1 MTNKLQQYFPMIR
14 TKEQLMAE
22 IEEKP
27 KLKSIFYSWKEEAR
41 QDFINFCTGARGV
54 KMMYDFISK
63 EILNPEIYRERA
75 NEFLSLL
82 LNQKVKI
89 LEVLP
94 NDGTRLADEST
105 LLIMDIVVELED
117 GSIVNLEIQ
126 KIGYM
131 FPGERS
137 ACYSADLLLRQYK
150 RVKQE
155 AEKKLDSHTKM
166 SYKDIKDVYT
176 IVLFQQSPQE
186 LKKFKDVYMH
196 RFKQES
202 DTGAKMNLLQK
213 YLFVTLDNFNKIKH
227 NNDKTIKLDNRLE
240 AWLAFLSMDAP
251 EDIVQ
256 ILEQYPDFKAL
267 YNQVYD
273 ICLNIEEVMG
283 MFSKELLELDRNTVE
298 LMIDEMQKQADN
310 LRTQNENMTLENEKL
325 GLENEKLGLAN
336 ENLTFENENLTF
348 ANENLMLK
356 NENLALENE
365 NLTFANESIKNEN
378 ESIKSEN
385 ESIKSENESI
395 KNENKEIRAMMEEL
409 KRQNEEILKSLG
421 KK

>member
-63 EILNPEIYRERA
+63 EILNPEIYRERV

-150 RVKQE
+150 RVKQK
-155 AEKKLDSHTKM
+155 AEKKFDSHTKM

-240 AWLAFLSMDAP
+240 AWLAFLIMDAP

-310 LRTQNENMTLENEKL
+310 LRTQNENMTLENENL
-325 GLENEKLGLAN
+325 TFENEKLGLA
-336 ENLTFENENLTF
+336 NENLTF

-365 NLTFANESIKNEN
+365 NLTFA
-378 ESIKSEN
+378 N